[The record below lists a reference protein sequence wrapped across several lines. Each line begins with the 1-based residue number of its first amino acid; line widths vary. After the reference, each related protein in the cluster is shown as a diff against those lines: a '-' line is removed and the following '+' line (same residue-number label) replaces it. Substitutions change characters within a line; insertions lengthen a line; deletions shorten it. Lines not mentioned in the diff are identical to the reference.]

1 MRLEVRRIYI
11 KKYKN
16 FLPIEYVEEYNK
28 KIKKKLNIY
37 ILLLLLSNLFFYGK
51 IKTEN
56 NKIENYLSKIK
67 DVNSEKSLDKE
78 FLEDINKLK
87 EIIEDENILNLNLER
102 KSFEVE
108 VNSNYKN
115 SIINDINKINGRIE
129 DISLD
134 ESNNTYI
141 LKGELRW
148 KNLN

>member
-1 MRLEVRRIYI
+1 MRIYI

-16 FLPIEYVEEYNK
+16 FLPIEYVNEYNK

-37 ILLLLLSNLFFYGK
+37 VLLLLLFNLFFYGK

-56 NKIENYLSKIK
+56 NKIENYLSAIK
-67 DVNSEKSLDKE
+67 RVNREKSLDKE

-87 EIIEDENILNLNLER
+87 EIIKDEKILNLNLER

-141 LKGELRW
+141 LKGELR
-148 KNLN
+148 

>member
-67 DVNSEKSLDKE
+67 VVNSEKSLDEE
-78 FLEDINKLK
+78 FLEGINKLK
-87 EIIEDENILNLNLER
+87 EIIKSEKILNLEG

-115 SIINDINKINGRIE
+115 SIINDINNIKGRIE

-141 LKGELRW
+141 LKGELR
-148 KNLN
+148 

>member
-16 FLPIEYVEEYNK
+16 FLPIEYVEEYNR

-37 ILLLLLSNLFFYGK
+37 ILLLLLFNLFFYGK

-56 NKIENYLSKIK
+56 NKIKNYLSEIRG
-67 DVNSEKSLDKE
+67 VNRERSLDKE

-87 EIIEDENILNLNLER
+87 EIIKDEKILNLNLER
-102 KSFEVE
+102 RSFELE
-108 VNSNYKN
+108 VNSIYKN
-115 SIINDINKINGRIE
+115 SFINYINKINGRVY
-129 DISLD
+129 DISLN

-141 LKGELRW
+141 LKGELR
-148 KNLN
+148 

>member
-67 DVNSEKSLDKE
+67 DVNSEKSLDEE
-78 FLEDINKLK
+78 FLEVINKLK
-87 EIIEDENILNLNLER
+87 EIIKSEKILNLNLEG

-115 SIINDINKINGRIE
+115 SIINDINNIKGRIE

-141 LKGELRW
+141 LKGELR
-148 KNLN
+148 

>member
-1 MRLEVRRIYI
+1 MRIYI

-16 FLPIEYVEEYNK
+16 FLPIEYVNEYNK

-37 ILLLLLSNLFFYGK
+37 ILLLLLFNLFFYGK

-56 NKIENYLSKIK
+56 NKIENYLSAIK
-67 DVNSEKSLDKE
+67 RVNREKSLDKE

-141 LKGELRW
+141 LKGELR
-148 KNLN
+148 

>member
-67 DVNSEKSLDKE
+67 DVNSEKSLDEE
-78 FLEDINKLK
+78 FLEGINKLK
-87 EIIEDENILNLNLER
+87 EIIKSEKILNLNLEG

-115 SIINDINKINGRIE
+115 SIINDINNIKGRIE

-141 LKGELRW
+141 LKGELR
-148 KNLN
+148 

>member
-1 MRLEVRRIYI
+1 MRRIYI

-141 LKGELRW
+141 LKGELR
-148 KNLN
+148 

>member
-37 ILLLLLSNLFFYGK
+37 ILLLLLFNLFFYGK

-56 NKIENYLSKIK
+56 NKIENHLSEINGVNREKYL
-67 DVNSEKSLDKE
+67 DEELLKE
-78 FLEDINKLK
+78 ITKLK
-87 EIIEDENILNLNLER
+87 GIIEDEKIVKLNLER

-115 SIINDINKINGRIE
+115 SLINDINKINGKVY
-129 DISLD
+129 DISLN

-141 LKGELRW
+141 LKGELR
-148 KNLN
+148 

>member
-56 NKIENYLSKIK
+56 NKIENYSSKIK

-141 LKGELRW
+141 LKGELR
-148 KNLN
+148 

>member
-16 FLPIEYVEEYNK
+16 FLPIEYVEEYNR

-37 ILLLLLSNLFFYGK
+37 ILLLLLFNLFFYGK

-56 NKIENYLSKIK
+56 NKIKNYLSEIK
-67 DVNSEKSLDKE
+67 GVNRERSLDKE

-87 EIIEDENILNLNLER
+87 EIIKDEKILNLNLER

-108 VNSNYKN
+108 VNSIYKN
-115 SIINDINKINGRIE
+115 SLINYINKINGRVY
-129 DISLD
+129 DISLN
-134 ESNNTYI
+134 ESNNTYR

-148 KNLN
+148 KN

>member
-16 FLPIEYVEEYNK
+16 FLPIEYVEEYNR

-37 ILLLLLSNLFFYGK
+37 ILLLLLFNLFFYGK

-56 NKIENYLSKIK
+56 NKIKNYLSEIK
-67 DVNSEKSLDKE
+67 GVNRERSLDKE

-87 EIIEDENILNLNLER
+87 EIIKDEKILNLSLER

-108 VNSNYKN
+108 VKSIYKN
-115 SIINDINKINGRIE
+115 SLINYINKINGRVY
-129 DISLD
+129 DISLN
-134 ESNNTYI
+134 ESNNTYR
-141 LKGELRW
+141 LKGELR
-148 KNLN
+148 

>member
-1 MRLEVRRIYI
+1 MRRIYI

-67 DVNSEKSLDKE
+67 DVNSEKSLDEE
-78 FLEDINKLK
+78 FLEGINKLK
-87 EIIEDENILNLNLER
+87 EIIKSEKILNLNLEG

-115 SIINDINKINGRIE
+115 SIINDINNIKGRIE

-141 LKGELRW
+141 LKGELR
-148 KNLN
+148 

>member
-1 MRLEVRRIYI
+1 MRRIYI

-16 FLPIEYVEEYNK
+16 FLPIEYVEEYNR

-37 ILLLLLSNLFFYGK
+37 ILLLLLFNLFFYGK

-67 DVNSEKSLDKE
+67 DVNSEKSLDEE
-78 FLEDINKLK
+78 FLEGINKLK
-87 EIIEDENILNLNLER
+87 EIIKSEKILNLSLEG
-102 KSFEVE
+102 KCFEVE

-115 SIINDINKINGRIE
+115 SLINYINNIKVRIE

-134 ESNNTYI
+134 ESNNTYR
-141 LKGELRW
+141 LKGELR
-148 KNLN
+148 

>member
-37 ILLLLLSNLFFYGK
+37 ILLLLLFNLFFYGK

-56 NKIENYLSKIK
+56 NKIENYLSEING
-67 DVNSEKSLDKE
+67 VNREKYLDEELLKE
-78 FLEDINKLK
+78 ITKLK
-87 EIIEDENILNLNLER
+87 GIIEDEKIVKLNLER

-115 SIINDINKINGRIE
+115 SLINDINKINGKVY
-129 DISLD
+129 DISLN

-141 LKGELRW
+141 LKGELR
-148 KNLN
+148 

>member
-16 FLPIEYVEEYNK
+16 FLPIEYVEEYNR

-37 ILLLLLSNLFFYGK
+37 ILLLLLFNLFFYGK

-56 NKIENYLSKIK
+56 NKIKNYLSEIK
-67 DVNSEKSLDKE
+67 GVNRERSLDKE

-87 EIIEDENILNLNLER
+87 EIIKDEKILNLSLER

-108 VNSNYKN
+108 VNRNV
-115 SIINDINKINGRIE
+115 IIAIFKD
-129 DISLD
+129 
-134 ESNNTYI
+134 
-141 LKGELRW
+141 
-148 KNLN
+148 

>member
-16 FLPIEYVEEYNK
+16 FLPIEYVEEYNR

-37 ILLLLLSNLFFYGK
+37 ILLLLLFNLFFYGK

-56 NKIENYLSKIK
+56 NKIKNYLSEIRG
-67 DVNSEKSLDKE
+67 VNRERSLDKG

-87 EIIEDENILNLNLER
+87 EIIKDEKILNLNLER

-108 VNSNYKN
+108 VNSIYKN
-115 SIINDINKINGRIE
+115 SLINYINKINGRVY
-129 DISLD
+129 DISLN
-134 ESNNTYI
+134 ESNNTYR
-141 LKGELRW
+141 LKGELR
-148 KNLN
+148 

>member
-1 MRLEVRRIYI
+1 M
-11 KKYKN
+11 
-16 FLPIEYVEEYNK
+16 
-28 KIKKKLNIY
+28 
-37 ILLLLLSNLFFYGK
+37 LSNLFFYGK

-67 DVNSEKSLDKE
+67 VVNSEKSLDEE
-78 FLEDINKLK
+78 FLEGINKLK
-87 EIIEDENILNLNLER
+87 EIIKSEKILNLNLEG

-115 SIINDINKINGRIE
+115 SIINDINNIKGRIE

-141 LKGELRW
+141 LKGELR
-148 KNLN
+148 

>member
-1 MRLEVRRIYI
+1 MRLEVRIIYI

-28 KIKKKLNIY
+28 KIKKKLSIY
-37 ILLLLLSNLFFYGK
+37 IILLLLVNLFLYAK
-51 IKTEN
+51 INTEN

-67 DVNSEKSLDKE
+67 KSYGEKSLDDE

-87 EIIEDENILNLNLER
+87 EIIKDERILNLNLER

-108 VNSNYKN
+108 VNSAFKN
-115 SIINDINKINGRIE
+115 SIINDINKINGRVY
-129 DISLD
+129 DIGLN

-141 LKGELRW
+141 LKGELR
-148 KNLN
+148 

>member
-67 DVNSEKSLDKE
+67 DVNSEKSLDEE
-78 FLEDINKLK
+78 FLEGINKLK
-87 EIIEDENILNLNLER
+87 EIIKSEKILNLNLEG

-108 VNSNYKN
+108 VNSNYKK
-115 SIINDINKINGRIE
+115 SIINDINNIKGRIE

-141 LKGELRW
+141 LKGEL
-148 KNLN
+148 K

>member
-11 KKYKN
+11 KKYKK

-28 KIKKKLNIY
+28 KIKKKLTIY
-37 ILLLLLSNLFFYGK
+37 ILLLLLFNLFFYGK

-56 NKIENYLSKIK
+56 NKIENYLSETNVI
-67 DVNSEKSLDKE
+67 DSEKSLDEE

-87 EIIEDENILNLNLER
+87 KIIEGEKILNLNLER

-115 SIINDINKINGRIE
+115 SVINDINNINGRVE
-129 DISLD
+129 DIRLN

-141 LKGELRW
+141 LRGELIW
-148 KNLN
+148 KS

>member
-56 NKIENYLSKIK
+56 NKIKNYLSEIRG
-67 DVNSEKSLDKE
+67 VNRERSLDKE

-87 EIIEDENILNLNLER
+87 EIIKDEKILNLNLER

-108 VNSNYKN
+108 VNSIYKN
-115 SIINDINKINGRIE
+115 SLINYINKINGRVY
-129 DISLD
+129 DISLN
-134 ESNNTYI
+134 ESNNTYR
-141 LKGELRW
+141 LKGELR
-148 KNLN
+148 

>member
-1 MRLEVRRIYI
+1 MRRIYI

-67 DVNSEKSLDKE
+67 VVNSEKSLDEE
-78 FLEDINKLK
+78 FLEGINKLK
-87 EIIEDENILNLNLER
+87 EIIKSEKILNLNLEG

-115 SIINDINKINGRIE
+115 SIINDINNIKGRIE

-141 LKGELRW
+141 LKGELR
-148 KNLN
+148 

>member
-16 FLPIEYVEEYNK
+16 FLPIEYIEDYNR

-37 ILLLLLSNLFFYGK
+37 ILLLLLFNLFFYGK
-51 IKTEN
+51 VKTEN
-56 NKIENYLSKIK
+56 NKIKNYLSEIRG
-67 DVNSEKSLDKE
+67 VNRERSLDKE

-87 EIIEDENILNLNLER
+87 EIIKDEKILKLNLER

-108 VNSNYKN
+108 VNSSYK
-115 SIINDINKINGRIE
+115 SFVISDINKINGRVE

-134 ESNNTYI
+134 ETNNTYI
-141 LKGELRW
+141 LKGELR
-148 KNLN
+148 

>member
-67 DVNSEKSLDKE
+67 DVNSEKSLDEE
-78 FLEDINKLK
+78 FLEGIN
-87 EIIEDENILNLNLER
+87 
-102 KSFEVE
+102 
-108 VNSNYKN
+108 
-115 SIINDINKINGRIE
+115 
-129 DISLD
+129 
-134 ESNNTYI
+134 
-141 LKGELRW
+141 
-148 KNLN
+148 

>member
-67 DVNSEKSLDKE
+67 VVNSEKSLDEE
-78 FLEDINKLK
+78 FLEGINKLK
-87 EIIEDENILNLNLER
+87 EIIKSEKILNLNLEG

-108 VNSNYKN
+108 VNSNYKK
-115 SIINDINKINGRIE
+115 SIINDINNIKGRIE

-141 LKGELRW
+141 LKGELR
-148 KNLN
+148 

>member
-1 MRLEVRRIYI
+1 MRIIYI

-28 KIKKKLNIY
+28 KIKKKLSIY
-37 ILLLLLSNLFFYGK
+37 IILLLLVNLFLYAK
-51 IKTEN
+51 INTEN

-67 DVNSEKSLDKE
+67 KSYGEKSLDDE

-87 EIIEDENILNLNLER
+87 EIIKDERILNLNLER

-108 VNSNYKN
+108 VNSAFKN
-115 SIINDINKINGRIE
+115 SIINDINKINGRVY
-129 DISLD
+129 DIGLN

-141 LKGELRW
+141 LKGELR
-148 KNLN
+148 

>member
-16 FLPIEYVEEYNK
+16 FLPIEYVEEYNR

-37 ILLLLLSNLFFYGK
+37 ILLLLLFNLFFYGK

-56 NKIENYLSKIK
+56 NKIKNYLSEIK
-67 DVNSEKSLDKE
+67 GVNRERSLDKE

-87 EIIEDENILNLNLER
+87 EIIKDEKILNLNLER
-102 KSFEVE
+102 KSFELE
-108 VNSNYKN
+108 VNSIYKN
-115 SIINDINKINGRIE
+115 SLINYINKINGRVY
-129 DISLD
+129 DISLN
-134 ESNNTYI
+134 ESNNTYR

-148 KNLN
+148 KN

>member
-1 MRLEVRRIYI
+1 MRRIYI

-67 DVNSEKSLDKE
+67 DVNSEKSLDEE
-78 FLEDINKLK
+78 FLEVINKLK
-87 EIIEDENILNLNLER
+87 EIIKSEKILNLNLEG

-115 SIINDINKINGRIE
+115 SIINDINNIKGRIE

-141 LKGELRW
+141 LKGELR
-148 KNLN
+148 

>member
-1 MRLEVRRIYI
+1 M
-11 KKYKN
+11 
-16 FLPIEYVEEYNK
+16 EEYNK

-67 DVNSEKSLDKE
+67 DVNSEKSLDEE
-78 FLEDINKLK
+78 FLEGINKLK
-87 EIIEDENILNLNLER
+87 EIIKSEKILNLNLEG

-115 SIINDINKINGRIE
+115 SIINDINNIKGRIE

-141 LKGELRW
+141 LKGELR
-148 KNLN
+148 

>member
-16 FLPIEYVEEYNK
+16 FLPIEYVEEYNR

-37 ILLLLLSNLFFYGK
+37 ILLLLLFNLFFYGK

-67 DVNSEKSLDKE
+67 DVNSEKSLDEE
-78 FLEDINKLK
+78 FLEGINKLK
-87 EIIEDENILNLNLER
+87 EIIKSEKILNLSLEG
-102 KSFEVE
+102 KCFEVE

-115 SIINDINKINGRIE
+115 SLINYINNIKVRIE

-134 ESNNTYI
+134 ESNNTYR
-141 LKGELRW
+141 LKGELR
-148 KNLN
+148 